1 MKWVLIAG
9 SAMGHVAAMFGLDQ
23 IPQSPAEPPPTPITI
38 VESKVEEPEAVEPPE
53 PEPSEEPPE
62 PVQEAQPESAEPPP
76 AASPDP
82 APSEA
87 SSLNALPDLGLELS
101 GTSGTGT
108 GFAVAS
114 RPQAAPKKVERRLIN
129 TQVSETRPVKVAPCA
144 EGGSP
149 KPKLLR
155 FNKPAYSEAA
165 RAAGVTGKLRINIT
179 VGPDGQVE
187 QAVMLQGL
195 GHGLDDATLQAAR
208 AASFEAATQC
218 GKSVRSNF
226 TMSVRFSAE

>member
-23 IPQSPAEPPPTPITI
+23 IPQRPADPPPTPITI
-38 VESKVEEPEAVEPPE
+38 VESKVEEPEEVEPPE

-62 PVQEAQPESAEPPP
+62 PVQEAQPEAREAPP
-76 AASPDP
+76 AASPEP
-82 APSEA
+82 PSEA
-87 SSLNALPDLGLELS
+87 SSHNALPDLGLELS

-187 QAVMLQGL
+187 QAVILQGL
-195 GHGLDDATLQAAR
+195 GHGLDEATLQAAR

-218 GKSVRSNF
+218 GKSVRSTF

>member
-23 IPQSPAEPPPTPITI
+23 IPQRPADPPPTPITI
-38 VESKVEEPEAVEPPE
+38 VESKVEEPEVVEPPE

-62 PVQEAQPESAEPPP
+62 PVQEAQPEAREAPP
-76 AASPDP
+76 AASPEP
-82 APSEA
+82 PSEA
-87 SSLNALPDLGLELS
+87 SSHNALPDLGLELS

-129 TQVSETRPVKVAPCA
+129 TQVNETRPVKVAPCA

-187 QAVMLQGL
+187 QAVILQGL
-195 GHGLDDATLQAAR
+195 GHGLDEATLQAAR

-218 GKSVRSNF
+218 GKSVRSTF